1 MWFFT
6 SLYRSLFDFR
16 WLKERKN
23 NSGQS
28 WSYFF
33 LFLFLLTGL
42 TLIPFLLG
50 MPSGIKEMRS
60 LAEKNLPD
68 FKAEWRGGELS
79 VTQLEQPFV
88 WNEKDFVLVVDTA
101 TTTNL
106 QLKDWLKSPTVSGV
120 LITKDRAEIFDANKS
135 SGRVQYWKEI
145 PDYSITKTELLV
157 KADKWLSPMMI
168 YLFSVLM
175 FLGLYVGLIVSKLFA
190 LLLVTVLVFAI
201 NNFAKKGWSFKRL
214 FNVGLFAMTLPSIAL
229 TALSWAGGRI
239 SLLYS
244 LILLVILLMVVFV
257 KDDKEVAA

>member
-16 WLKERKN
+16 WLKERRN

-33 LFLFLLTGL
+33 LFLFLLAGL
-42 TLIPFLLG
+42 TLIQLFLG

-68 FKAEWRGGELS
+68 FKAEWKGGELNI
-79 VTQLEQPFV
+79 TQLEQPFI
-88 WNEKDFVLVVDTA
+88 WSEKNFVLVIDTA

-106 QLKDWLKSPTVSGV
+106 QLKDWLKSPTDSGV
-120 LITKDRAEIFDANKS
+120 LITKSQAEFFDANKGS
-135 SGRVQYWKEI
+135 SRVQYWKDV
-145 PDYSITKTELLV
+145 PDYSITKTELLA
-157 KADKWLSPMMI
+157 KADKWLSPAMV

-175 FLGLYVGLIVSKLFA
+175 FLGLYIGLIVSKLFV
-190 LLLVTVLVFAI
+190 LLLVTILVLIV
-201 NNFAKKGWSFKRL
+201 NNFAKKGWTFKQL

-229 TALSWAGGRI
+229 TSLSLAGGRI
-239 SLLYS
+239 NLLYS
-244 LILLVILLMVVFV
+244 LILLAILLMVVFV
-257 KDDKEVAA
+257 KDNKEVVA